1 MAGIKFSR
9 QREAIIDY
17 LRHTTTH
24 PTADMVYTHVQERY
38 PNVSLGTVYR
48 NLNLLADEG
57 EILRLTQ
64 VDGSDRFDGN
74 IKPHYHFF
82 CSHCKQ
88 VFDLKKTSL
97 EHINTLANVGFDG
110 IVEGH
115 QILFYG
121 CCHSCKTN
129 HT

>member
-17 LRHTTTH
+17 LHHTTSH
-24 PTADMVYTHVQERY
+24 PTAEMVYTYVQKQY

-74 IKPHYHFF
+74 ITPHYHFF

-88 VFDLKKTSL
+88 VFDLKTTSL

-110 IVEGH
+110 VVEGH

-121 CCHSCKTN
+121 QCPSCKRK
-129 HT
+129 